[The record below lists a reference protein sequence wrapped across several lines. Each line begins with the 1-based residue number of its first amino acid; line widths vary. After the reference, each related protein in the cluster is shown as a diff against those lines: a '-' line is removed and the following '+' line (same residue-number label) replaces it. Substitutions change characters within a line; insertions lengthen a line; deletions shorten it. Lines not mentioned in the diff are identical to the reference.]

1 MGVMG
6 LGRLKI
12 GQVVISKQG
21 KDTGKWYVVVGYDE
35 RSGFVLVADGKKR
48 TSANPKRKNPKH
60 LQPTGMFIK
69 EVAEMV
75 EGRKCL
81 ADNQLLSLIESC
93 RNEETTCG
101 KVTGSYA

>member
-1 MGVMG
+1 VGVIDLG
-6 LGRLKI
+6 LLKV
-12 GQVVISKQG
+12 GQVVISRQG
-21 KDTGKWYVVVGYDE
+21 KDAGDWYVVVGYDE
-35 RSGFVLVADGKKR
+35 KAGFVLVANGKKR
-48 TSANPKRKNPKH
+48 TIASPKRKNPKH

-81 ADNQLLSLIESC
+81 ADNQLLSLIEGC
-93 RNEETTCG
+93 RSERTTCG

>member
-1 MGVMG
+1 VD
-6 LGRLKI
+6 LLKI

-21 KDTGKWYVVVGYDE
+21 KDSGTWYVVVGRDE
-35 RSGFVLVADGKKR
+35 RSGFVLLIDGKKKTR
-48 TSANPKRKNPKH
+48 INPKRKNPKH

-69 EVAEMV
+69 EVTEMV
-75 EGRKCL
+75 EGNRCL

-93 RNEETTCG
+93 KKAKNTCG